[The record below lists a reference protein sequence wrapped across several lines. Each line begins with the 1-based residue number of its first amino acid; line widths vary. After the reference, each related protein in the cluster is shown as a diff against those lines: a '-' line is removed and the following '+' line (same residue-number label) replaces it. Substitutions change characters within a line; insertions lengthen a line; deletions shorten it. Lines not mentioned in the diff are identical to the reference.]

1 MIMAQST
8 HQPTD
13 RRNKSRALAL
23 YLTGNKQYMRWN
35 MLGSKK
41 SVQVVL
47 LSILLGLTACAQT
60 SQQIGHS
67 VNLCCPGN
75 YGEYKEY
82 RLETQDIPSFLN
94 AYVVSEFDSVFQEK
108 GLMRNDSRNQVRIT
122 LSYQHVNLNPEQET
136 IDPFERQLV
145 DDVTLRYIAT
155 IVVDIRESSTG
166 EMVWSG
172 QINRIHTV
180 VPGEYMHE
188 DVARP
193 EFAGAFREMLAS
205 YPVLTE

>member
-1 MIMAQST
+1 M
-8 HQPTD
+8 
-13 RRNKSRALAL
+13 
-23 YLTGNKQYMRWN
+23 
-35 MLGSKK
+35 
-41 SVQVVL
+41 
-47 LSILLGLTACAQT
+47 
-60 SQQIGHS
+60 
-67 VNLCCPGN
+67 
-75 YGEYKEY
+75 
-82 RLETQDIPSFLN
+82 
-94 AYVVSEFDSVFQEK
+94 
-108 GLMRNDSRNQVRIT
+108 
-122 LSYQHVNLNPEQET
+122 NLNPEQET

-172 QINRIHTV
+172 QIDRIHTV

-193 EFAGAFREMLAS
+193 EFARAFREMLTS